1 MCFRKLN
8 RAMEIQQAWFLQ
20 ISHAASKAASR
31 SSNKNKQQGAWL
43 AQAWSSQ
50 LSGHSVAFA
59 KLLPRCV
66 VRIVGS
72 SDTLS
77 LQVLSI
83 DWWSYLCVCVCAC
96 TCAHVWSAM
105 WFWFL
110 VLRFLPRD
118 DERDSNWLIATACNS
133 ADVLWRTLA
142 SESSF
147 WLSDQTRRRAH
158 KVFLW
163 CWLSLHCVFLLT
175 RFVNIA
181 AVRCDVIHHVR
192 LGCFSC
198 RLCKHCTIEKFAE
211 CARWCLRCDPWS
223 ILWIW
228 RLLCWFFWFGQML
241 LNMLSSAELKLWACC
256 KFIIW
261 GICRI
266 GRISK
271 LT

>member
-83 DWWSYLCVCVCAC
+83 DWWSYLCVCVRVHVRAC
-96 TCAHVWSAM
+96 LVSDVILIFGAKVFATWWWTWQQLADCNCLQQRRCVVAHFGIREQLLAEWSDSATCTQGLFVMLAKFALCVSAYKVREHSSCEM
-105 WFWFL
+105 W
-110 VLRFLPRD
+110 
-118 DERDSNWLIATACNS
+118 CNS
-133 ADVLWRTLA
+133 SCQAGLLLLQTLQA
-142 SESSF
+142 
-147 WLSDQTRRRAH
+147 
-158 KVFLW
+158 
-163 CWLSLHCVFLLT
+163 LHN
-175 RFVNIA
+175 R
-181 AVRCDVIHHVR
+181 
-192 LGCFSC
+192 
-198 RLCKHCTIEKFAE
+198 E
-211 CARWCLRCDPWS
+211 
-223 ILWIW
+223 
-228 RLLCWFFWFGQML
+228 
-241 LNMLSSAELKLWACC
+241 
-256 KFIIW
+256 
-261 GICRI
+261 ICRM
-266 GRISK
+266 RPLMS
-271 LT
+271 